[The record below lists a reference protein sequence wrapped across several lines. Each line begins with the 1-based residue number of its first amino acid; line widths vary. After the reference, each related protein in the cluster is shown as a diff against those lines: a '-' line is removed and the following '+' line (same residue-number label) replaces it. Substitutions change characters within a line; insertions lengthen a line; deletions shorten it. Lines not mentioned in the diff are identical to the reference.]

1 MGLEMY
7 YLGEP
12 FKMQGFGLKILS
24 SICDGVFL
32 SKWMKTRRK
41 THVRESFLIKLQSTP
56 ATLLKKKLWH
66 RCFPAFVRTVNS

>member
-7 YLGEP
+7 YLGES

-56 ATLLKKKLWH
+56 ATLLKKE
-66 RCFPAFVRTVNS
+66 TVAQVFSGFYPNR

>member
-7 YLGEP
+7 YLGES
-12 FKMQGFGLKILS
+12 FKMQGFGLRILS

-41 THVRESFLIKLQSTP
+41 TRV
-56 ATLLKKKLWH
+56 
-66 RCFPAFVRTVNS
+66 